1 METKYF
7 KQIWAGLIIAC
18 LTFSSCDNEL
28 GERIPDDY
36 FNRDKNDLDAPY
48 IFQKGY
54 EGYAC
59 YRIPALVKTTEGN
72 LLAFAEARKDD
83 CADDGNIDLV
93 LRRSVDSGET
103 WSDMVVIWD
112 AGDNTAGNPAPV
124 VDEITGDIHLL
135 MCLNNDQVY
144 VTRSADEGISWSEP
158 ENITA
163 SVKKDNW
170 TWYATGPVHGIQI
183 KKGTHAGRLVIPCDH
198 TGNSHAIYSD
208 DHGTTWK
215 LGGVTSHPVFR
226 PNECTV
232 AELSNGDLLLNMRCP
247 NSDKRRLLSRSS
259 DGGLSWSTPE
269 VHQTLIDPVCQ
280 GSMLTFTDT
289 DDRSIL
295 LFANPAHETRRRNMT
310 LRVSYDDGQT
320 YPKEQLLYGEF
331 AAYSDMA
338 LLDPNNLAMLYE
350 RGVSDANEGIAFEVI
365 SLDNLK

>member
-1 METKYF
+1 MR
-7 KQIWAGLIIAC
+7 LIIAC
-18 LTFSSCDNEL
+18 FLSYSCDGEL

-36 FNRDKNDLDAPY
+36 FDRDNNELDAPY
-48 IFQKGY
+48 IYQKGY
-54 EGYAC
+54 KDYAC
-59 YRIPALVKTTEGN
+59 YRIPALVRTNKGT
-72 LLAFAEARKDD
+72 LLAFAEARKDN

-93 LRRSVDSGET
+93 LRRSMDNGET
-103 WSDMVVIWD
+103 WDDMSVIWD

-124 VDEITGDIHLL
+124 VDEVTGEIHLL
-135 MCLNNDQVY
+135 MCWNNDRVY
-144 VTRSADEGISWSEP
+144 VTRSADDGVTWTEP
-158 ENITA
+158 KDITA

-170 TWYATGPVHGIQI
+170 TWYATGPVHGIQL
-183 KKGTHAGRLVIPCDH
+183 KKGEHAGRLVIPCDH
-198 TGNSHAIYSD
+198 TGNAHTIYSD
-208 DHGTTWK
+208 DHGETWK
-215 LGGVTSHPVFR
+215 LGGIPSHPVYK

-232 AELSNGDLLLNMRCP
+232 AEVSNGDLLLNMRCP
-247 NSDKRRLLSRSS
+247 NSDKRRLLSRST
-259 DGGLSWSTPE
+259 DGGLSWSSPE

-289 DDRSIL
+289 DNRSIL

-310 LRVSYDDGQT
+310 LRVSYDDGRT

-338 LLDPNNLAMLYE
+338 LLDPDNLAMLYE